1 MLDREECAVDKSC
14 RQEHAMKILSGL
26 CAALAVL
33 LWTYSAPASAHWP
46 DQPPH
51 QTAYLGDFSLE
62 RGGVIE
68 NLKMTYVTHGKLNAA
83 KDNAILFMHNFGM
96 NHHQFDHL
104 IGPGRP
110 FDTDKYFVICPDY
123 LGSTQTT
130 FEHSTSATNSGLKMK
145 FPFYNGRDVVRAN
158 YTVIKEV
165 LGIEHLF
172 AATGIGRGAS
182 LSMQLAVSYPD
193 FVDGLVLISG
203 GARWGTTIWLRLS
216 MVVNLIE
223 SCDGWQGGNYD
234 ENPKRCVTNA
244 MSFFVPYMYTSE
256 WWAQHVDT
264 PEAFTKWRNAW
275 GDYYLDIQ
283 DARDIYYLVKSG
295 GHGSLR
301 DTPGFNGDLNAVLRS
316 IKAKTVFIGNPQ
328 DLTLVPAH
336 IEAQVKLIPNARAV
350 WIDSV
355 SGHAACCNA
364 DPQATRALGEAIR
377 DFLLELQAQ
386 PH

>member
-1 MLDREECAVDKSC
+1 MRAICA
-14 RQEHAMKILSGL
+14 LFT
-26 CAALAVL
+26 ALAGL
-33 LWTYSAPASAHWP
+33 MMPGQAAFAHWP

-51 QTAYLGDFSLE
+51 QMAYLGDFSLE

-68 NLKMTYVTHGKLNAA
+68 NLKMTYVTHGKLNAG

-96 NHHQFDHL
+96 NHHQVDHL

-110 FDTDKYFVICPDY
+110 LDTDKYFVICPDY

-158 YTVIKEV
+158 YKLIKEA

-203 GARWGTTIWLRLS
+203 GARWGTTAWFRLG

-234 ENPKRCVTNA
+234 ENPRRCVTNA
-244 MSFFVPYMYTSE
+244 MSMLVSYMYTPE
-256 WWAQHVDT
+256 WWAQQVDT

-295 GHGSLR
+295 GHGSIR

-316 IKAKTVFIGNPQ
+316 IKATTVFIGNPQ
-328 DLTLVPAH
+328 DVTLVPAH

-355 SGHAACCNA
+355 SGHSACCNA

-377 DFLLELQAQ
+377 DFLLELQAER
-386 PH
+386 HSGK

>member
-1 MLDREECAVDKSC
+1 
-14 RQEHAMKILSGL
+14 MKMASGL
-26 CAALAVL
+26 CAALAVV
-33 LWTYSAPASAHWP
+33 LWGHCAPVSAHWP

-51 QTAYLGDFSLE
+51 QMAYLGDFDLE

-68 NLKMTYVTHGKLNAA
+68 NLKISYVTHGKLNAA

-96 NHHQFDHL
+96 NHHQLDHL

-110 FDTDKYFVICPDY
+110 LDTDNYFVICPDY

-158 YTVIKEV
+158 YKLITDV
-165 LGIEHLF
+165 LGIGHLF

-203 GARWGTTIWLRLS
+203 GARWGTTVWFRLP
-216 MVVNLIE
+216 MVVSLIE

-244 MSFFVPYMYTSE
+244 MSTLVPYMYTPE
-256 WWAQHVDT
+256 WWTQHVDT
-264 PEAFTKWRNAW
+264 PEAFTKWRNTW

-301 DTPGFNGDLNAVLRS
+301 DTSGFNGDLNAVLRS
-316 IKAKTVFIGNPQ
+316 IKAKTVFIGNPK
-328 DLTLVPAH
+328 DVTLVPEH
-336 IEAQVKLIPNARAV
+336 IEAQVKTIPNARAV
-350 WIDSV
+350 WIDSA
-355 SGHAACCNA
+355 SGHGVCCNA
-364 DPQATRALGEAIR
+364 DPQATRILGEAIR
-377 DFLLELQAQ
+377 GFLLELQAQ
-386 PH
+386 RHAGSSDSR